1 MRLKKYFAFL
11 LAQCGQYSEDSMTS
25 QTLMS
30 HEDRWL
36 LILSVKKKKDK
47 RDLYVCMYAC
57 VVLYDYVVK
66 TNKVLVYC

>member
-1 MRLKKYFAFL
+1 
-11 LAQCGQYSEDSMTS
+11 MTS

-47 RDLYVCMYAC
+47 REDLYVS
-57 VVLYDYVVK
+57 VVCTGLSM
-66 TNKVLVYC
+66 L

>member
-1 MRLKKYFAFL
+1 MLFIAR
-11 LAQCGQYSEDSMTS
+11 CGQYSEDSMTS

-57 VVLYDYVVK
+57 VVCTTML
-66 TNKVLVYC
+66 

>member
-1 MRLKKYFAFL
+1 MRLKIIFCFA

-47 RDLYVCMYAC
+47 RDLYVCMC
-57 VVLYDYVVK
+57 SVYDYVVK